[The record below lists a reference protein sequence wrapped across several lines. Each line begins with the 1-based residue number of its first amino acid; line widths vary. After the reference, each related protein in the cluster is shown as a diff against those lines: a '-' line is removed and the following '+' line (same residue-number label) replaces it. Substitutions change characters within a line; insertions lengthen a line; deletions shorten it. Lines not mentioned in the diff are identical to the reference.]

1 VSSWQPFEYL
11 LHKLYPFWA
20 PESIPTTAFLPA
32 IDSFQRQFCAK
43 ADVMFSDRA
52 LWVIIGQSKASQRV
66 VRLNS
71 SLSILIATRTVLVQW
86 ACPLLVAGASLLTGC
101 STNSGWLSSAGPSLE
116 QVQAMRTEHGAQ
128 SLDGIQIVQVT
139 DSVARKLLAVRQPG
153 LFSDTF
159 AALKQTPFVVGTGD
173 VLEVSVWEAPPA
185 MLFGSGSSDPRAGPS
200 TTRVTIFPEQM
211 VNSDGAITMPFAGQV
226 LAAGRTPLQIQT
238 ELALRLQGKANQPQ
252 VLVRVIRNV
261 SSNVT
266 VVGEVASSTRMPLT
280 AQGERLLD
288 ALAAAGGV
296 RQPVNKMTLQ
306 ITRGE
311 EVKALPLDVIIRD
324 PKQNIVLQ
332 AGDVVTALYQPLSFT
347 VLGATGKNE
356 EINYETQGISLTQA
370 LARAGGLQDA
380 RSDARGVFVFRFEA
394 ADALD
399 WPAKLLATPEG
410 KVPVVYLLDLKD
422 PASFLVAQSF
432 PISNRDVLYVS
443 NAPAAE
449 LQKFLNIVISVTAPV
464 WGVINMTR

>member
-1 VSSWQPFEYL
+1 MVF
-11 LHKLYPFWA
+11 
-20 PESIPTTAFLPA
+20 AFVGEL
-32 IDSFQRQFCAK
+32 
-43 ADVMFSDRA
+43 
-52 LWVIIGQSKASQRV
+52 
-66 VRLNS
+66 
-71 SLSILIATRTVLVQW
+71 
-86 ACPLLVAGASLLTGC
+86 LLVAASSLLTGC
-101 STNSGWLSSAGPSLE
+101 STNSSWLSSAGPSLE
-116 QVQAMRTEHGAQ
+116 QVDALRTERGVQRLA
-128 SLDGIQIVQVT
+128 GIQIVDLT
-139 DSVARKLLAVRQPG
+139 DAVARKLLATRKHG
-153 LFSDTF
+153 LFSESF
-159 AALKQTPFVVGTGD
+159 AAVTQTGFVVGAGD

-185 MLFGSGSSDPRAGPS
+185 LLFGSGLSDARAGPS
-200 TTRVTIFPEQM
+200 ITRVTSFPEQM

-226 LAAGRTPLQIQT
+226 PAAGHTPLQIQT
-238 ELALRLQGKANQPQ
+238 ELVRRLQGKANQPQ

-280 AQGERLLD
+280 ARGERLLD

-296 RQPVNKMTLQ
+296 RQAVNKMTLQ
-306 ITRGE
+306 ITRGDQ
-311 EVKALPLDVIIRD
+311 VKALPLDLIIRD

-356 EINYETQGISLTQA
+356 ELNFEAQGISLTQA
-370 LARAGGLQDA
+370 LARSGGLQDA
-380 RSDARGVFVFRFEA
+380 RADARGVFVFRYEE

-399 WPAKLLATPEG
+399 WPGKVLTTPDG
-410 KVPVVYLLDLKD
+410 KVPVVYQIDLKD

-432 PISNRDVLYVS
+432 PISNRDLLYVS